1 MATQAP
7 AIIAS
12 QLEALER
19 ELLMPS
25 VRASDRVAQL
35 LADDFVEFG
44 SSGRS
49 YSKASIIAALHDEA
63 PTTVTATDFAVRML
77 SAEVALVT
85 YRSHSH
91 AQPDVHALR
100 SSIWRRD
107 SDAWRMVFHQGTLTA
122 APV

>member
-1 MATQAP
+1 MQTS

-12 QLEALER
+12 HLETLER
-19 ELLMPS
+19 ELLTPTA
-25 VRASDRVAQL
+25 RASDRVAQL

-49 YSKASIIAALHDEA
+49 YDKASIIAALRDES
-63 PTTVTATDFAVRML
+63 PTAITATDFAVRL
-77 SAEVALVT
+77 LAPEVALVT
-85 YRSHSH
+85 YRSCLQ

-107 SDAWRMVFHQGTLTA
+107 GDAWRMVFHQGTLAA
-122 APV
+122 APA